1 MQRSLLPVLIALA
14 MYGVGGAA
22 QEHGVVTLTQ
32 TGCQFLEAEN
42 GIDRGY
48 QPRAKEDCEA
58 INERTGTG
66 RLETAKILTLKP
78 GRYTFRVTNADVPYA
93 LGFWIRG
100 EGLIDRARLP
110 STSGGGLETGTSR
123 DYTIDLVPGR
133 YVYSC
138 PLNPT
143 PDYQLVVEG

>member
-1 MQRSLLPVLIALA
+1 MQRSLLPVLITLAL
-14 MYGVGGAA
+14 YGVGSAA
-22 QEHGVVTLTQ
+22 QEPGVITLTQ
-32 TGCQFLEAEN
+32 TGCQFLETEN
-42 GIDRGY
+42 GIDHGY
-48 QPRAKEDCEA
+48 QPRAKEDCEV
-58 INERTGTG
+58 INERTGPG
-66 RLETAKILTLKP
+66 RLDAANVLTLKP

-100 EGLIDRARLP
+100 EGLIERARLP

-143 PDYQLVVEG
+143 PDYRLIVEG